1 MPRHAYVNGRY
12 LPHGQAAVHIEDR
25 GYQFADGVYEVVPV
39 FKGALVDE
47 GPHLDR
53 LERSLRELR
62 IDMPVARATL
72 KLISRE
78 LMRRNDL
85 TQGMLYLQVTRGVAP
100 RDHKFPAQAT
110 PALVMTTRQTKPH
123 SEALLNQGVKVIA
136 VPDIRW
142 ERCDIKSISL
152 LPNVLAKQQATEAGA
167 YEAWQIDGE
176 GYVTEGSSTN
186 AWIVSAE
193 GKVVTR
199 DASHAILSG
208 ITRLSL
214 LKLIREAGFEVEER
228 AFTLEEAKTAREAFL
243 TSSSSFVL
251 PIVAIDETPV
261 GNGHPGILS
270 GKLRARYLDYMADLG
285 ADLGAGTGAGADLE
299 GGTGAGAG
307 IEGAA

>member
-1 MPRHAYVNGRY
+1 MSRVAYVNGRY
-12 LPHGQAAVHIEDR
+12 LAHREAAVHIEDR

-39 FKGALVDE
+39 YQGTLIDE
-47 GPHLDR
+47 GLHLDR

-62 IDMPVARATL
+62 IDMPVGRATL
-72 KLISRE
+72 KLIARE
-78 LMRRNDL
+78 LIRRNDL
-85 TQGMLYLQVTRGVAP
+85 TLGMLYIQVTRGVAP
-100 RDHKFPAQAT
+100 RDHKFPATAR

-123 SEALLNQGVKVIA
+123 GEALLTQGIKVIT

-142 ERCDIKSISL
+142 QRCDIKSTSL

-167 YEAWQIDGE
+167 YEAWQVDGE

-186 AWIVSAE
+186 AWIINAE

-199 DASHAILSG
+199 DVSHAILNG
-208 ITRLSL
+208 ITRISL
-214 LKLIREAGFEVEER
+214 LKLIREAGFELEER

-243 TSSSSFVL
+243 TSSTSFVL

-270 GKLRARYLDYMADLG
+270 GKLRARYLDYMASLK
-285 ADLGAGTGAGADLE
+285 
-299 GGTGAGAG
+299 
-307 IEGAA
+307 GAA